1 MRAASIVGAAALT
14 ALGVRVVRSRHQ
26 RFLHPDGRSFAGELT
41 TADGERHSATV
52 RLSKGAGTGPGRPD
66 VLGLAI
72 RVHRRE
78 PADLLLSTSGTGPLT
93 RHIPALR
100 RSFDTVYGS
109 ILPYRTAS
117 GHKVYLLAEPDPD
130 GPSLGDSLESV
141 SEAAAAGATILLS
154 ALGGQPVGRV
164 VFGALLPPEVDAA
177 LAFDPI
183 RNAPPELHPT
193 GAIHGSRAFAY
204 RLSQRWRRARPA
216 PAKPDRVA
224 RAAAQGQRA

>member
-1 MRAASIVGAAALT
+1 MRASTIAGAVVLG

-66 VLGLAI
+66 VLGLAV
-72 RVHRRE
+72 RVHRRD
-78 PADLLLSTSGTGPLT
+78 PADLLLSTAGSGRLT
-93 RHIPALR
+93 RHLPVLR

-130 GPSLGDSLESV
+130 GPPLGDSLEPV
-141 SEAAAAGATILLS
+141 TEAAAAGAAISLR

-183 RNAPPELHPT
+183 RHAPPELHPT
-193 GAIHGSRAFAY
+193 GAIHGSRALAY
-204 RLSQRWRRARPA
+204 RLSQRWRHARPA
-216 PAKPDRVA
+216 PDRPA
-224 RAAAQGQRA
+224 RVERTTAHR